1 MNLIHSMGKQ
11 ENESVHQYIYFICLL
26 ILALFLPVSRNMLS
40 IAQIVIAANWLW
52 EGQFREK
59 YSRLKENR
67 HALYLMLVFLVF
79 SLGMLWTSNPMATL
93 YVSLVDKVPFLSL
106 TLVVAT
112 SRPLA
117 KERIFSL
124 LSVFGFAVLFTS
136 LIGFVRSAIEPNPL
150 LSNLSP
156 FIHHIRFSVQLVMA
170 IFLLPWIAFKMKYT
184 GIVRSIFFLSALLML
199 ALMIYTGRLTA
210 LFSFAAAVGFLLIRE
225 MVIPKGKTIRK
236 ILAGTILL
244 VSTAFVVGILVY
256 TARPVF
262 KKAPIPVITG
272 EERTRDGNPYWHDF
286 ENLSR
291 ENGHLVF
298 WFIAHEELRQAWKER
313 SSMNFGEPDNIG
325 NTPLEG
331 GIIRY
336 LTSRGLPKDR
346 EGLEALQDYEI
357 RAIENGVPNYLH
369 NRWPT
374 LIIRIHQTFWEI
386 QEYKR
391 TGNPEGFSFAQ
402 RIELWK
408 AALAAISEK
417 PVLGW
422 GKGGVHHAVNFGL
435 DNINSQWQLRNIK
448 PHNQYLLYLITLG
461 VAGFVVVAFL
471 MGSFIIRSGATRFLP
486 FNLMLVILF
495 SAMLGEDLL
504 DFQEPITFFLFFAVI
519 FGIILRKQEAPDAL
533 NKS

>member
-1 MNLIHSMGKQ
+1 MNLLHSFGKQ

-26 ILALFLPVSRNMLS
+26 LLALFLPVSRNMLS
-40 IAQIVIAANWLW
+40 IAQIIIAANWFW
-52 EGQFREK
+52 EGQFRDK
-59 YSRLKENR
+59 FSRFKGNR
-67 HALYLMLVFLVF
+67 QALYLMLVFLVF
-79 SLGMLWTSNPMATL
+79 SLGMVWTSNPMATL

-106 TLVVAT
+106 PLIVAT

-124 LSVFGFAVLFTS
+124 LSVFGFSVLFTS
-136 LIGFVRSAIEPNPL
+136 VIGFVRSGIDPNPL

-170 IFLLPWIAFKMKYT
+170 IFLLPWVAFEMKFT
-184 GIVRSIFFLSALLML
+184 GIVRIIFFLGALLL
-199 ALMIYTGRLTA
+199 AALMIYTGRLTA
-210 LFSFAAAVGFLLIRE
+210 LFSFAAAAGFLLIRV
-225 MVIPKGKTIRK
+225 MVIPQSKMIQK
-236 ILAGTILL
+236 ILAGTFLL
-244 VSTAFVVGILVY
+244 ISTGFVAGILVQ

-262 KKAPIPVITG
+262 KQVPMPVITG

-313 SSMNFGEPDNIG
+313 SNMNFDGPNNMG

-331 GIIRY
+331 GILRY

-369 NRWPT
+369 NRWPI
-374 LIIRIHQTFWEI
+374 LMIRIHQTFWEI
-386 QEYKR
+386 KEYKR

-408 AALAAISEK
+408 AALAALSEK

-422 GKGGVHHAVNFGL
+422 GKGGVHQAINFGL
-435 DNINSQWQLRNIK
+435 DDIKSQWQLRNMK
-448 PHNQYLLYLITLG
+448 PHNQYLLYMITLG

-471 MGSFIIRSGATRFLP
+471 MVSFIIRSGATRFLP

-495 SAMLGEDLL
+495 SAMSGEDLL

-519 FGIILRKQEAPDAL
+519 FGIMLRKQVTPDAL

>member
-1 MNLIHSMGKQ
+1 MNLLLPLGKQ
-11 ENESVHQYIYFICLL
+11 KTESVHQYIYFICLL
-26 ILALFLPVSRNMLS
+26 LLAFFLPVSRNMLS

-79 SLGMLWTSNPMATL
+79 SLGMLWTSNPLATL

-112 SRPLA
+112 SKPLA
-117 KERIFSL
+117 KARIFSL
-124 LSVFGFAVLFTS
+124 LSVFAFAVLFTS
-136 LIGFVRSAIEPNPL
+136 LIGFVRSAIDPNPL

-156 FIHHIRFSVQLVMA
+156 FIHHIRFSIQLVMA
-170 IFLLPWIAFKMKYT
+170 IFLLPWVAFEMKYT
-184 GIVRSIFFLSALLML
+184 GIVRNIFFLSAMLMV

-210 LFSFAAAVGFLLIRE
+210 LFSFAAAAGFLLIRVL
-225 MVIPKGKTIRK
+225 VIPQSKMTQKF
-236 ILAGTILL
+236 LAGTILL
-244 VSTAFVVGILVY
+244 ISIGFVAGLLVY

-262 KKAPIPVITG
+262 KKAPIPVLTG

-298 WFIAHEELRQAWKER
+298 WFIAEDELRQAWKER
-313 SSMNFGEPDNIG
+313 SKMNFDGADNLG

-331 GIIRY
+331 GILRY

-369 NRWPT
+369 NRWP
-374 LIIRIHQTFWEI
+374 LPIIRIHQTFWEI
-386 QEYKR
+386 KEYKR

-408 AALAAISEK
+408 AALAALSEK

-422 GKGGVHHAVNFGL
+422 GKGGVHHAINFGL
-435 DNINSQWQLRNIK
+435 DHIDSHWQLRNIK
-448 PHNQYLLYLITLG
+448 PHNQYLLYMITLG

-495 SAMLGEDLL
+495 SAMSSEDLL
-504 DFQEPITFFLFFAVI
+504 DFQEPITFFLLFAVI
-519 FGIILRKQEAPDAL
+519 FGIMLRKR
-533 NKS
+533 